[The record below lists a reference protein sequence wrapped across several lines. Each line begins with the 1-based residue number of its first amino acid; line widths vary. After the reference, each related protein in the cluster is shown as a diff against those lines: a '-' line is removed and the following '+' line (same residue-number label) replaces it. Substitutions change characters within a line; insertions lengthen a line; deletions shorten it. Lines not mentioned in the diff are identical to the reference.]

1 MKVNKNRFEAFQKR
15 KTALLYAAV
24 TPNVKQN
31 VKRLVNAMGITVS
44 EYIRNL
50 VIQDL
55 DRRSIFT
62 KQVKRGG

>member
-1 MKVNKNRFEAFQKR
+1 MNKNRFEAFQKR

-55 DRRSIFT
+55 DHRSIFT
-62 KQVKRGG
+62 KQVKRGR

>member
-55 DRRSIFT
+55 DHRSIFT
-62 KQVKRGG
+62 KQVKRGR